1 MAMRWL
7 FDRNVLEN
15 ESRAVIFR
23 YIKENPETYAKKII
37 QETNLSR
44 GTVLY
49 HLDILVYAGMVTSL
63 KDNKFK
69 KYRTALKA
77 IV

>member
-1 MAMRWL
+1 MRWL

-15 ESRAVIFR
+15 ESRSVIFR
-23 YIKENPETYAKKII
+23 YIKENPETDAQKII

-63 KDNKFK
+63 KDNRFK
-69 KYRTALKA
+69 KYRTAMKV